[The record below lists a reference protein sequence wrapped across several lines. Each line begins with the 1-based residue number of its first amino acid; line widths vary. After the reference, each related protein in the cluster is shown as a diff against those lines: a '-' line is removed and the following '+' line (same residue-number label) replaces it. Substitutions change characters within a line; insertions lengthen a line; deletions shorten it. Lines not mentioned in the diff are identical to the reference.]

1 MTLFQSLANF
11 WWEFGKKIISGD
23 FTNKLAPLWNGWLAM
38 QSNHD
43 QKQKHL
49 GDESRTVG
57 RSENPGGK

>member
-1 MTLFQSLANF
+1 MQFQKYEPFSKLGKF
-11 WWEFGKKIISGD
+11 LVGIWKKKKIPGD

-49 GDESRTVG
+49 GDES
-57 RSENPGGK
+57 